1 MALKSPACFF
11 PECPDVTF
19 HQHQRTPTST
29 NNSMSSMGK
38 EIRCYSA
45 VEQQIFDSSM
55 FTIVLCQM
63 CSGLLHCII
72 WYGSIYHVYYQKDA
86 EGFMI

>member
-1 MALKSPACFF
+1 M
-11 PECPDVTF
+11 D
-19 HQHQRTPTST
+19 
-29 NNSMSSMGK
+29 K

-72 WYGSIYHVYYQKDA
+72 WYGSIYHLYYQKDA
-86 EGFMI
+86 EGFII